1 MKTTRSLIRKLIKE
15 AIEKKKEVK
24 NKDIDNAIKSC
35 LKKEGGAAG
44 LGMLVKVVQG
54 LETDKK
60 DLPSNLSTKEKIE
73 NYIKRHKDFI
83 QLKHKDIVLK
93 SDIPMSKLNEEL
105 ERLQT
110 YKKYDYG
117 VDNVPSDK
125 RKEYDNIIGH
135 TWLTHVKRKGSAL
148 NEVGYVLWHSLNESG
163 DIKYYDVEWPKG
175 NIETNIPAFLLEKV
189 KDSDD
194 ISEVHES
201 HGTKGHEENLEVSE
215 RKYKKKNKSLYPYV
229 FYGYLDK
236 DNAESDSFDSGGFDI
251 GGE

>member
-15 AIEKKKEVK
+15 AIDKKQEVK
-24 NKDIDNAIKSC
+24 ITAIDKAIKSC

-54 LETDKK
+54 LKTDKK
-60 DLPSNLSTKEKIE
+60 DLPSKLSTKEKIE
-73 NYIKRHKDFI
+73 KYIKRHTDFV

-117 VDNVPSDK
+117 VDNVSSDK

-135 TWLTHVKRKGSAL
+135 TWLTHVKRKDSAL
-148 NEVGYVLWHSLNESG
+148 NEAGYVLWHSLNERG
-163 DIKYYDVEWPKG
+163 DINYYDVKWPGG
-175 NIETNIPAFLLEKV
+175 NIETNIPAILLEKV
-189 KDSDD
+189 KDRDD
-194 ISEVHES
+194 VNELHEL
-201 HGTKGHEENLEVSE
+201 HGIKGHEENLKISE
-215 RKYKKKNKSLYPYV
+215 KKYKKQ
-229 FYGYLDK
+229 
-236 DNAESDSFDSGGFDI
+236 
-251 GGE
+251 GE

>member
-15 AIEKKKEVK
+15 AIEKKQEAKI
-24 NKDIDNAIKSC
+24 KDIDKAIKSC

-44 LGMLVKVVQG
+44 LGMLVKVVQS
-54 LETDKK
+54 LKNDKK
-60 DLPSNLSTKEKIE
+60 DLPSKLSTKEKIE

-135 TWLTHVKRKGSAL
+135 T
-148 NEVGYVLWHSLNESG
+148 
-163 DIKYYDVEWPKG
+163 
-175 NIETNIPAFLLEKV
+175 
-189 KDSDD
+189 
-194 ISEVHES
+194 
-201 HGTKGHEENLEVSE
+201 
-215 RKYKKKNKSLYPYV
+215 
-229 FYGYLDK
+229 
-236 DNAESDSFDSGGFDI
+236 
-251 GGE
+251 